1 MGKDMKTPP
10 VHIIDQYGERVG
22 ICLSRLAKWV
32 AGVGASLIAAL
43 LIGAVSF
50 AWQSNATLK
59 GVIEGLDQ
67 INKRLDRMDRRQ
79 ERMEDRIERKA
90 DKP

>member
-1 MGKDMKTPP
+1 MDKDMKTPP
-10 VHIIDQYGERVG
+10 AHIIDQYGERVG

-43 LIGAVSF
+43 LIGAVGF
-50 AWQSNATLK
+50 AWQSNATLTD
-59 GVIEGLDQ
+59 VVSTLQQ
-67 INKRLDRMDRRQ
+67 IDDRLNRIDRRQ

>member
-1 MGKDMKTPP
+1 MKTPP

-32 AGVGASLIAAL
+32 AGIGASLVAAL
-43 LIGAVSF
+43 LISAAAF
-50 AWQSNATLK
+50 AWQSNAALK
-59 GVIEGLDQ
+59 GVVDGIEH